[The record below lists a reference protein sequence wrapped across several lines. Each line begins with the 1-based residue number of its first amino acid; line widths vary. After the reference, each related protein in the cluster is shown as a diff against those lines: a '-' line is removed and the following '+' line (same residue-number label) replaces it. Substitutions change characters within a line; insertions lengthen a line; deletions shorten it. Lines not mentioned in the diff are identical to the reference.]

1 MALANQGG
9 ALRLVGGALG
19 TGQACCCAIG
29 GRCCQPNGD
38 CMPAGVIT
46 QEQCEQCR
54 PPGWLSGCFEIATF
68 ICTDPETGLETYP
81 DCPPGYTRTPGQ
93 PGRCGKF
100 INQTERD
107 ESPCSCMPGG
117 DAEERLLGLAALS
130 AFPCFSP
137 VGYITDCNSSQVND
151 RCGKW
156 VYDCEDCSRAPCY
169 QSFGDNQESG
179 EWPCRDESPC
189 SEGCECVDGKC
200 VPICG
205 GACDGETP
213 CPEGCECVEGTCQNP
228 LP

>member
-1 MALANQGG
+1 M
-9 ALRLVGGALG
+9 G
-19 TGQACCCAIG
+19 TASGCCCGG

-38 CMPAGVIT
+38 CMPAGVIS

-54 PPGWLSGCFEIATF
+54 PPGWLNACFEAASF
-68 ICTDPETGLETYP
+68 ICYDPETGIPTSYP
-81 DCPPGYTRTPGQ
+81 ACPPGYTRDPSD
-93 PGRCGKF
+93 PGRCFKL
-100 INQTERD
+100 IQMERD
-107 ESPCSCMPGG
+107 ETPCSCMSYG
-117 DAEERLLGLAALS
+117 DAEDKLLGVAVLS
-130 AFPCFSP
+130 ALPCFIPGSF
-137 VGYITDCNSSQVND
+137 IDTCDSQPVND

-169 QSFGDNQESG
+169 QSFVDNQTSG

-205 GACDGETP
+205 DACDGETP

>member
-1 MALANQGG
+1 MALVNQGG

-54 PPGWLSGCFEIATF
+54 PPRWRNICFETANF
-68 ICTDPETGLETYP
+68 ICEDPETGLPSYP
-81 DCPPGYTRTPGQ
+81 SCPPGYFRFGDS
-93 PGRCGKF
+93 GCRKL
-100 INQTERD
+100 IEIERD
-107 ESPCSCMPGG
+107 ENECSCMPGG
-117 DAEERLLGLAALS
+117 TAEETLLGLAVLS
-130 AFPCFSP
+130 ALPCFQM
-137 VGYITDCNSSQVND
+137 SSYVTNCGSELIND

-169 QSFGDNQESG
+169 QSFVDNQTSG

-189 SEGCECVDGKC
+189 SEGCECVAGKC